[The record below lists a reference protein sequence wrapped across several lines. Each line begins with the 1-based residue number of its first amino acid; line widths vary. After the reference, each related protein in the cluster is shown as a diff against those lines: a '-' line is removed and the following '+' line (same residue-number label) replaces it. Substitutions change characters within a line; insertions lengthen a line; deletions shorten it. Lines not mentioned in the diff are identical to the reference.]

1 MDCSPP
7 QVPLSM
13 GFYRQEYWSG
23 LLFPS
28 PRIKPGLLLCR
39 KILYQHSYK
48 RSPKKKKKKKKKEP
62 KKTLGWWERKEIV
75 KSFCKVG
82 YKTMGMS
89 SYYSA
94 ETVKNIFCSSPTVCG
109 HEFSEQQNM
118 FLTNPESDYTFVNQG
133 LVRRKELQQLIEE
146 RVFNKR
152 TI

>member
-1 MDCSPP
+1 M
-7 QVPLSM
+7 
-13 GFYRQEYWSG
+13 
-23 LLFPS
+23 
-28 PRIKPGLLLCR
+28 
-39 KILYQHSYK
+39 
-48 RSPKKKKKKKKKEP
+48 
-62 KKTLGWWERKEIV
+62 

-94 ETVKNIFCSSPTVCG
+94 ETVKNIFCHSPTVCG

-118 FLTNPESDYTFVNQG
+118 FLTNPESDYTFFVNQG
-133 LVRRKELQQLIEE
+133 LVRRKELQQLSEE